1 VVLAS
6 HLQLRELEVGQS
18 ELAMNEILPID
29 IIDSFLE
36 EAAAVDMIVADPA
49 IPADS
54 PTYIHNARFHLQA
67 RNSQSAAGRHLLRW
81 RL

>member
-1 VVLAS
+1 MVLAS

-49 IPADS
+49 I
-54 PTYIHNARFHLQA
+54 
-67 RNSQSAAGRHLLRW
+67 LLIAP
-81 RL
+81 LIFIMLGFTFKLAILNQLLDDTCYDGGL